1 MITAA
6 LNICLRVSAARAALA
21 SAIDTDAASQ
31 SENRGFRYAVIP
43 ALERALRDAEIDA
56 LARYVAG

>member
-6 LNICLRVSAARAALA
+6 LSICPRVCAARAALA
-21 SAIDTDAASQ
+21 SAIAADAS
-31 SENRGFRYAVIP
+31 SPGVDRGFRYAAIP
-43 ALERALRDAEIDA
+43 ALERALRAAEIDA